1 MYKIFL
7 SHSSKD
13 KGYVEIV
20 AKKLK
25 KYALV
30 YDSWTFDAGEKTI
43 DEIYKY
49 IDETGLFVLF
59 ISENSLK
66 SQWVQREVFR
76 AESFIKN
83 EKIKRF
89 YPVIISKT
97 ITYDHDDIPKWIK
110 EEYILHYISK
120 PVLCSRK
127 IEQKY
132 REVVWELKPN
142 IKHIGN
148 IFVGRTE
155 EISLLEQRLADFNK
169 KTTCII
175 VSGLKSIGRRKF
187 LYHSLKKN
195 NIMRE
200 TYQPYVI
207 SLDERQSIEDL
218 ILSLYNYAYTDIQE
232 NIIENLIVNS
242 MDEKINILLQ
252 IFREL
257 YDNKEIVF
265 IEDNHC
271 IVQRDSSIVQWFN
284 TFIERCE
291 LDKLMLCLLSEQ
303 MVRYN
308 KNNSAKIF
316 HIKMPHLNK
325 QDRALLLNA
334 VLSHNQIELK
344 ALDKTYLLEIFTGYP
359 EQIFFAI
366 NLILDSGI
374 GYVLD
379 NMDLITNYSN
389 DKISFLINKYKQNE
403 LFMNVLLLLS
413 QSNIF
418 TFKMIEQVVK
428 DDWDIVKKYL
438 DILYNNFFIDYID
451 TSKEYLQLNTIVKDY
466 IQRLGL
472 QLCDKYKNNLKEF
485 IDKSISEGVKLF
497 EDLSS
502 FMFVGKELLKR
513 QDSLNNIIPI
523 LIPSIYINALAELY
537 YARRYNNVIKI
548 ATKILEEK
556 CINTVYL
563 NNITKNDDNLDGKVR
578 RELLY
583 WKCSALARI
592 RDIKFLDE
600 VQQLSGDAKH
610 FLLGFYYRLTGKH
623 QNAIK
628 HLKSVKSH
636 PLYYKASRELVQV
649 YLNMELY
656 EDALKLAEES
666 YNRDKNNP
674 YIIQSYFRCIIKL
687 KGRQEKELLNVLLE
701 NLQNSLHKKAREMYL
716 TSKAQYYTYIENDIV
731 NALEC
736 INDAIHQF
744 GENIYPYIHKLEI
757 IYTNVRDYDE
767 LENVVRIIDDKFVDQ
782 NDEHTN
788 SYKYLP
794 YLVAKYL
801 LAKNNKDNRTNV
813 YLQQIS
819 KNFPT
824 YDVNKLSLYEPMKK
838 SM

>member
-7 SHSSKD
+7 SHSSND
-13 KGYVEIV
+13 KSYVEIV

-25 KYALV
+25 KYNLV

-43 DEIYKY
+43 DEIYKS
-49 IDETGLFVLF
+49 IEETGLFVLF
-59 ISENSLK
+59 ISESSLK
-66 SQWVQREVFR
+66 SAWVKREIFK
-76 AESFIKN
+76 AKSYIKN
-83 EKIKRF
+83 GKIKRF
-89 YPVIISKT
+89 YPIIISKT
-97 ITYDHDDIPKWIK
+97 ITYDHEDIPKWIK
-110 EEYILHYISK
+110 EEYNLHYISK

-142 IKHIGN
+142 IKHIDS

-155 EISLLEQRLADFNK
+155 EISILEQRLADFNK

-175 VSGLKSIGRRKF
+175 ASGLKSIGRRKF

-195 NIMRE
+195 YIMRE

-218 ILSLYNYAYTDIQE
+218 ILSLYNCAYTDIQE
-232 NIIENLIVNS
+232 SLIENLIVNS
-242 MDEKINILLQ
+242 IDEKINILLE
-252 IFREL
+252 IFNEL
-257 YDNKEIVF
+257 YEQKEIVV

-271 IVQRDSSIVQWFN
+271 IVQRDSSIVPWFN
-284 TFIERCE
+284 TFVERCD
-291 LDKLMLCLLSEQ
+291 LDKLVLCLLSEQ
-303 MVRYN
+303 MVRYS
-308 KNNSAKIF
+308 KDNSDKIF
-316 HIKMPHLNK
+316 HIKIPPLNK

-334 VLSHNQIELK
+334 VLSHNKMELTSTN
-344 ALDKTYLLEIFTGYP
+344 KTYLLEVFTGYP
-359 EQIFFAI
+359 EQIFFTI

-374 GYVLD
+374 DYVLE
-379 NMDLITNYSN
+379 NMDLVTNYSN
-389 DKISFLINKYKQNE
+389 DKISFLTNKYGKE
-403 LFMNVLLLLS
+403 DLFMNILLLLS

-428 DDWDIVKKYL
+428 DDWNIVKNYL

-451 TSKEYLQLNTIVKDY
+451 TSKEYLQLNSIVKDY
-466 IQRLGL
+466 VQRLGL
-472 QLCDKYKNNLKEF
+472 QLSDKYKENLKEY
-485 IDKSISEGVKLF
+485 IDKSISKGVELF

-513 QDSLNNIIPI
+513 QDSANNFIPL
-523 LIPSIYINALAELY
+523 LIPSVYINALAELY
-537 YARRYNNVIKI
+537 YERRYNNVIKI

-556 CINTVYL
+556 CINTV
-563 NNITKNDDNLDGKVR
+563 NIGSISENSDNLDGKVR

-592 RDIKFLDE
+592 RDVKFLEE
-600 VQQLSGDAKH
+600 VQQLSGDDKH

-623 QNAIK
+623 QKAIE
-628 HLKSVKSH
+628 HLKLVKSH
-636 PLYYKASRELVQV
+636 LLYYRVSRELVQV

-687 KGRQEKELLNVLLE
+687 KGKQEKELLNILLQ
-701 NLQNSLHKKAREMYL
+701 NLQNSLHKKAKEMYL
-716 TSKAQYYTYIENDIV
+716 TSKAQYYTYIENDFT

-736 INDAIHQF
+736 INEAIGQF
-744 GENIYPYIHKLEI
+744 GDNIYPYIHKLEI
-757 IYTNVRDYDE
+757 LYTNLKDYNE
-767 LENVVRIIDDKFVDQ
+767 LERVVQIIDDKFVDQ
-782 NDEHTN
+782 NDVHTN

-794 YLVAKYL
+794 YLIAKYIIARKHGDMKA
-801 LAKNNKDNRTNV
+801 AKYIEEIN
-813 YLQQIS
+813 

-824 YDVNKLSLYEPMKK
+824 YDVNKLSSFM
-838 SM
+838 